1 MRIVLW
7 FLRFKVSWLCMA
19 LLLALSF
26 FYIQSC
32 LLVLAAP
39 GKKLRAVIPTAN
51 GDLTIS
57 ANSYTIDP
65 WNGAIAARDVDITS
79 PLGQSLGSA
88 ASVSIRT
95 NRVSQWP
102 DSSVIVHLAGL
113 RATIER
119 DKNGL
124 FPIQRYFE
132 SKEPAKKGA
141 ALEVHLRDADI
152 VWIDHFAGPTL
163 RRNVQIQ
170 TARFDQTEKI
180 WRATFNLNSQGDIA
194 TGYAES
200 VGETGLK
207 GHVKLTI
214 PNGAP
219 LLARYKASLG
229 LTQPEAAEIQP
240 ETARFDGKVQFAINP
255 STQFVTVASQ
265 GELQVTQVRVAP
277 WKRPINATFNGQLL
291 ETTFDPKKPETSNYF
306 VRGKIE
312 ARDGVNAAMADG
324 DMRFGPET
332 NITLDSRLSLAS
344 LNELPADWKVGMAPE
359 LTMSGMTYQGPLN
372 WVTNGPVRAGG
383 FGTVARL
390 RWADEV
396 VTGISGLISMNG
408 DLIAA
413 RVNRLNYKGQ
423 TASGALTFNT
433 QTQMLDGHAR
443 SANLQLATL
452 LKPYVSVPISGSGSL
467 EATFSGKADRL
478 NVELRSEGSGSVRF
492 DNRTIRAKQYQVA
505 ATLNGSELTIQRGTL
520 VDPSGRVTF
529 SGSANT
535 STQSLNLNIAG
546 QDLRLEQFD
555 KRLKGVGTAK
565 LVVTGTFQK
574 PMGSGRIEVLGGEF
588 DGQSVPV
595 LAADINVSDN
605 NVALQNVVASRGSS
619 VIKGQLTLNTQSQ
632 RMNGSFRSDQI
643 QLADWIEEGVVGAVQ
658 VESGLI
664 SGTFDK
670 PVVSAKGS
678 GKQWVVQNV
687 ILDTAEF
694 EVSLQNSLLT
704 LTSVSGVM
712 GDGRLT
718 ARGTY
723 NLDKGLLEASGS
735 ATAVSIDD
743 VLPVLPGDTLV
754 NGLMGGEF
762 TLTGS
767 KGEVSSANFAG
778 RVADLE
784 VNKTAFGSGPIQVAL
799 VNKQWKGTASVGTP
813 ERFIELAN
821 VRYAEADKSLEA
833 NLTTLGIPVNDLVKV
848 VLPNITTDPTKVKE
862 GVALVSNEM
871 YLQLQQIEGALDS
884 AIKVSGTIEKPAAL
898 IDALTIRDLVL
909 SGTPSGDLDAK
920 GSRSADGLWT
930 IQSITWKDGPGV
942 AQIQGTFDE
951 HGDINVSGT
960 MQSFDPTW
968 LQVFE
973 PSFAKAKGTANL
985 NFEATGPH
993 ESPEILASLDANLF
1007 PLPADERNP
1016 NASSQVNFVLSQ
1028 IVVTEGK
1035 ATLEGSFTAQGITGQ
1050 IVGTM
1055 PFRYPFELPE
1065 DDPVDIRIEI
1075 PERGLD
1081 ELQAMLPKLD
1091 LEPLKGTFKGN
1102 VHIGGTY
1109 SALKV
1114 DGSAELGVERI
1125 ASPEFGTTLDKLQVT
1140 TVFNGESVNFSAKG
1154 TVGESGSILSSAT
1167 IRIPNLLQD
1176 FDGDFSKF
1184 LDSRISGRVSLRNVF
1199 VQEPIGK
1206 DRSGFFKGE
1215 ADGDLILSGA
1225 VRQPTISTFF
1235 PLLIQGLELQM
1246 PGEFQESQPGAPP
1259 SISPKFNI
1267 GMIIAEPKKPAQV
1280 RASTANIRLSGAGKL
1295 TGELASL
1302 DFASSLLVEDG
1313 VIRLPNARIV
1323 LDEGGRVRMLYAAD
1337 DLTTPLRVDV
1347 DLEGRTSI
1355 SAAVVTPNVQRYT
1368 IDLRIRGNLLDEESV
1383 VLTARSD
1390 PPDLSQAQILN
1401 LLGQESLV
1409 QTLAGQF
1416 LGQRDDRQLAGA
1428 LAGAALPYLLDPVTS
1443 RIARDFGLDYLTLEY
1458 NAFEGATLTAART
1471 LGGGFV
1477 LQGRRQ
1483 IAERPGQDLLY
1494 DYRLTWRSSRGG
1506 RTLRSLVFSLGTDQ
1520 ERPYKISVEYGI
1532 RF

>member
-19 LLLALSF
+19 LLIALSV
-26 FYIQSC
+26 FYVQSC

-57 ANSYTIDP
+57 ADSYTIDP

-88 ASVSIRT
+88 TSVSIRT

-113 RATIER
+113 QATIER

-132 SKEPAKKGA
+132 SKGPAKKGA
-141 ALEVHLRDADI
+141 ALEVHLRDANI
-152 VWIDHFAGPTL
+152 VWIDHYAGPTL
-163 RRNVQIQ
+163 RRTVQIQ
-170 TARFDQTEKI
+170 SARFDQTEKI
-180 WRATFNLNSQGDIA
+180 WRATFNVKSLGDSA
-194 TGYAES
+194 SGYAES
-200 VGETGLK
+200 VGDTGLR
-207 GHVKLTI
+207 GHAQLSI

-240 ETARFDGKVQFAINP
+240 DTARFDGSVEFAVSP
-255 STQFVTVASQ
+255 STQFVTVATQ
-265 GELQVTQVRVAP
+265 GKLSVTQLTVAP
-277 WKRPINATFNGQLL
+277 WKRPISATFNGELL
-291 ETTFDPKKPETSNYF
+291 ETTIDPKKPEATNYF

-312 ARDGVNAAMADG
+312 VRDGVNTAVAEG
-324 DMRFGPET
+324 DMRFGTET
-332 NITLDSRLSLAS
+332 NITLDSRLTLAS
-344 LNELPADWKVGMAPE
+344 LDELPAEWKSGIAPE
-359 LTMSGMTYQGPLN
+359 LAVTGMTYQGPLS

-396 VTGISGLISMNG
+396 VTGISGLIAMNG
-408 DLIAA
+408 DQIAA
-413 RVNRLNYKGQ
+413 RVNRLGYKGQ
-423 TASGALTFNT
+423 SGSGALTFNT

-443 SANLQLATL
+443 SASLQLGPL

-467 EATFSGKADRL
+467 DVTFSGKADRL
-478 NVELRSEGSGSVRF
+478 NIELRSEGSGSF
-492 DNRTIRAKQYQVA
+492 KLDKRTIKAKHYQVA
-505 ATLNGSELTIQRGTL
+505 ATLNGSELTIERGTL
-520 VDPSGRVTF
+520 TDPAGRVSF
-529 SGSANT
+529 SGTANT

-546 QDLRLEQFD
+546 QDIKLDQLD

-565 LVVTGTFQK
+565 LVVTGSFEK

-595 LAADINVSDN
+595 LVSDLN
-605 NVALQNVVASRGSS
+605 LSEKNVTLQNVVASRGSS
-619 VIKGQLTLNTQSQ
+619 VIKGQLTLNTESQ
-632 RMNGSFRSDQI
+632 RMNGTFRSDQI
-643 QLADWIEEGVVGAVQ
+643 QLADWIEDGVVGAVQ
-658 VESGLI
+658 VESGVI
-664 SGTFDK
+664 AGTFEN

-678 GKQWVVQNV
+678 GKQWVIQNV

-694 EVSLQNSLLT
+694 EVSLQNALVT
-704 LTSVSGVM
+704 LTSINGSM

-723 NLDKGLLEASGS
+723 SLDNGTLEASGS
-735 ATAVSIDD
+735 ATAISIHDII
-743 VLPVLPGDTLV
+743 PVLPGDTLV
-754 NGLMGGEF
+754 SGFVGGEF
-762 TLTGS
+762 TLSGS
-767 KGEVSSANFAG
+767 NGEVRAANFAG
-778 RVADLE
+778 RLADLE
-784 VNKTAFGSGPIQVAL
+784 VNKTAFGSGPVQVAMAA
-799 VNKQWKGTASVGTP
+799 KQWSGTASVGTP

-821 VRYAEADKSLEA
+821 VRYGENDKSLEA
-833 NLTTLGIPVNDLVKV
+833 NLTTLGVPVNDLVKV
-848 VLPNITTDPTKVKE
+848 VLPNLTTDPAKVKE
-862 GVALVSNEM
+862 GVALVSGDM

-884 AIKVSGTIEKPAAL
+884 AIRVTGTIDKPAAL
-898 IDALTIRDLVL
+898 IDALSIRDLIV

-920 GSRSADGLWT
+920 GSRSAEGLWT
-930 IQSITWKDGPGV
+930 IQSLSWKDGPGT

-951 HGDINVSGT
+951 HGDVNVSGT
-960 MQSFDPTW
+960 IQSFDPTW

-973 PSFAKAKGTANL
+973 PSFSKAKGTANL
-985 NFEATGPH
+985 NFEVTGPH

-1028 IVVTEGK
+1028 IVVTDEK
-1035 ATLEGSFTAQGITGQ
+1035 ASIEGSFTAQGITGQ
-1050 IVGTM
+1050 IIGTM

-1065 DDPVDIRIEI
+1065 DNPVDIQIEI
-1075 PERGLD
+1075 PQRGLD

-1125 ASPEFGTTLDKLQVT
+1125 ASPEFGTTLDKLHVT
-1140 TVFNGESVNFSAKG
+1140 TVFNGESVNVAAKG
-1154 TVGESGSILSSAT
+1154 SVGESGSILTNAT
-1167 IRIPNLLQD
+1167 IRIPNLLQE

-1215 ADGDLILSGA
+1215 ADGDLIVSGA

-1383 VLTARSD
+1383 VLSARSD

-1494 DYRLTWRSSRGG
+1494 DYRLTWRSNRGG
-1506 RTLRSLVFSLGTDQ
+1506 RTLRSLVFSVGTDQ